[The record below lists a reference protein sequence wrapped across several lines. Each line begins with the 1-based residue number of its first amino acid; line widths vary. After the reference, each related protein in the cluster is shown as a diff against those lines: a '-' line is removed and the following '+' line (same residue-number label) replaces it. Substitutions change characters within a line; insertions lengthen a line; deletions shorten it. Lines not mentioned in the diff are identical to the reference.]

1 MNYANNKDKQDVV
14 AILRLRDDNTP
25 KEEKDRIFSW
35 LVDKYKNKLFR
46 FIFNYIQPYGIK
58 EDAEEILLEV
68 FTRFYKN
75 IKSFKFQSSVETY
88 LFRIGVNLSINFV
101 KSKKFS
107 FVSIDEVNDIE
118 DNEQTFEKIVESENN
133 QDLKNIMLELLSG
146 LPDNQRLALYL
157 ANYEQLSYK
166 EIAEVMNT
174 TVSAVESLLFR
185 AKQNLKKYILEDKKL
200 KEIFGL

>member
-1 MNYANNKDKQDVV
+1 MDENRKDRQEIIAIQKLQD
-14 AILRLRDDNTP
+14 DDTP

-35 LVDKYKNKLFR
+35 LVDKYKNKFFR
-46 FIFNYIQPYGIK
+46 FIFNYIQYGIK

-68 FTRFYKN
+68 FARFYKN

-88 LFRIGVNLSINFV
+88 LFRIAINLSINFV

-107 FVSIDEVNDIE
+107 FVSIDEANDIE
-118 DNEQTFEKIVESENN
+118 DNGQTLEKIIELENN
-133 QDLKNIMLELLSG
+133 ENLKNIILELLLK
-146 LPDNQRLALYL
+146 LPDNQRLALHL

-166 EIAEVMNT
+166 EIAEIMNT

-185 AKQNLKKYILEDKKL
+185 AKQNLKKFILEDKKL

>member
-1 MNYANNKDKQDVV
+1 MDENRKDRQEIIAIQKLQD
-14 AILRLRDDNTP
+14 DDTP

-35 LVDKYKNKLFR
+35 LVDKYKNKFFR
-46 FIFNYIQPYGIK
+46 FIFNYIQYGIK

-68 FTRFYKN
+68 FARFYKN

-88 LFRIGVNLSINFV
+88 LFRIAINLSINFV
-101 KSKKFS
+101 
-107 FVSIDEVNDIE
+107 SIDEANDIE
-118 DNEQTFEKIVESENN
+118 DNGQTLEKIIELENN
-133 QDLKNIMLELLSG
+133 ENLKNIILELLLK
-146 LPDNQRLALYL
+146 LPDNQRLALHL

-166 EIAEVMNT
+166 EIAEIMNT

-185 AKQNLKKYILEDKKL
+185 AKQNLKKSILEDKKL

>member
-1 MNYANNKDKQDVV
+1 MDENRKDRQEIIAIQKLQD
-14 AILRLRDDNTP
+14 DDTP

-35 LVDKYKNKLFR
+35 LVDKYKNKFFR
-46 FIFNYIQPYGIK
+46 FIFNYIQYGIK

-68 FTRFYKN
+68 FARFYKN

-88 LFRIGVNLSINFV
+88 LFRIAINLSINFV

-107 FVSIDEVNDIE
+107 FVSIDEANDIE
-118 DNEQTFEKIVESENN
+118 DNGQTLEKIIELENN
-133 QDLKNIMLELLSG
+133 ENLKNIILELLLK
-146 LPDNQRLALYL
+146 LPDNQRLALHL

-166 EIAEVMNT
+166 EIAEIMNT

-185 AKQNLKKYILEDKKL
+185 AKQNLKKSILEDKKL

>member
-1 MNYANNKDKQDVV
+1 MDENRKDRQEIIAIQKLQDN
-14 AILRLRDDNTP
+14 DTP

-101 KSKKFS
+101 KSKKLS
-107 FVSIDEVNDIE
+107 FVSIDETNDIE
-118 DNEQTFEKIVESENN
+118 DNEQTLEKIIELENN
-133 QDLKNIMLELLSG
+133 ENFKKIILELLLK
-146 LPDNQRLALYL
+146 LPDNQRLALHL